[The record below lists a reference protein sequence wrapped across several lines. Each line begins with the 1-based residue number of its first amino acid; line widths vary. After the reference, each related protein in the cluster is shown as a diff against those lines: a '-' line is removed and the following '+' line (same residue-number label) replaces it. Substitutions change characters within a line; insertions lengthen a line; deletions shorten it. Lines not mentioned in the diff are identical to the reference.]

1 MIEKNKRK
9 GELTR
14 ASILNTALQ
23 VAGCEGL
30 EGLTIGSLA
39 EKMHMSKSGVF
50 AHFGSREELQL
61 AVLHLYQDEFTREVF
76 FPSLQK
82 NRGLPRLRSLFALW
96 VQRVTVE
103 ISSGC
108 IFISGA
114 SEYDDKA
121 CAVRDAL
128 FQMVNTWQDALRR
141 AVLIAIEEG
150 HIQAQT
156 DPDQIVYEMYGL
168 VMALHHDARFLK
180 KAGSASRAEIGFE
193 RMIYTLTPAFT
204 TEIKPTLKPS
214 SEKNKLNDSA
224 QLN

>member
-1 MIEKNKRK
+1 MTEKNKRK

-14 ASILNTALQ
+14 ASILSTALQ

-61 AVLHLYQDEFTREVF
+61 AVLHLYQDEFTQEVF
-76 FPSLQK
+76 YPSLQK

-103 ISSGC
+103 ISRGC

-121 CAVRDAL
+121 GAVRDAL
-128 FQMVNTWQDALRR
+128 VQMVNTWQDALRR
-141 AVLIAIEEG
+141 AVSIAIEEG

-168 VMALHHDARFLK
+168 VMALHHDARFLR
-180 KAGSASRAEIGFE
+180 KAGSENRAEIGFE
-193 RMIYTLTPAFT
+193 RMIHGLVPAFQAPLEVVQKTPST
-204 TEIKPTLKPS
+204 TAECGGNPH
-214 SEKNKLNDSA
+214 LN
-224 QLN
+224 